1 MNKLIRIYNEN
12 RVIIIAFVIIIALII
27 IVIQTLNSI
36 IEKQI
41 EANTIANQETNTKSI
56 NNTEISPSNVSVIT
70 GEKVQNNELK
80 INVIQQFVKYCNE
93 GKIENAY
100 EMITNDCKQLL
111 YPSLEHFKTVYYD
124 RIFYINRMYT
134 LENWYTNGNLT
145 TYHIRYTEDVLA
157 SGSVSSSSMG
167 DYITVVNN
175 SGKNCLN
182 IGNYIGKET
191 LDRTE
196 TQAGVTITISSIDLY
211 MDYTIANIKVKNT
224 TNNIICLDS
233 KEEMKTTYL
242 YDTNDVRYE
251 AFLNEMSEEEL
262 KIRRNAETEVA
273 VKFNKLYNPESRELN
288 RYSI

>member
-70 GEKVQNNELK
+70 GEKVQNNEIK
-80 INVIQQFVKYCNE
+80 INVIQQFVKYCND

-134 LENWYTNGNLT
+134 LEKWYTNVNLT

-157 SGSVSSSSMG
+157 SGILCSSSMG

-196 TQAGVTITISSIDLY
+196 TRAGVTITISSIDLY